1 MVTVD
6 TAEVTLPVA
15 TFKIPLE
22 VFFTPED
29 RLGGL
34 VEGRGGGCW
43 LLLPPA
49 PLEDSSLK
57 LEELQ
62 LVGQPLDLTHILTLH
77 AIKRKK

>member
-77 AIKRKK
+77 AIKRK